1 MIWTAWKGSYRGN
14 RAERQGKMKYS
25 NSSGKRRVT
34 GHSGGS
40 MDKFIFA
47 GTKKKRKK
55 VGKK

>member
-1 MIWTAWKGSYRGN
+1 
-14 RAERQGKMKYS
+14 MKYS

-55 VGKK
+55 VGKR